1 MRLETWLLLFMLL
14 PAPVVVLLLLA
25 HRVLPLFRPFLAHLP
40 SALSGIPLPP
50 TSPAPTHSA
59 RSNRLIAIFPD
70 VGGLDY
76 TREKR
81 ILREAGGAW
90 ELVIL
95 EWGQATREGI
105 ARELREGGARLLYFG
120 GHGVEDRAILSA
132 GEDANRQWLARI
144 IRQYAIEAVVLNA
157 CLSDGLASA
166 CLNAGARVV
175 VSTAGPIG
183 DGAAG
188 SLATAFVDG
197 LARPGTTAAAAVDH
211 ALASVDDAT
220 AEMVRLRGDRGWL
233 WERRGIERL
242 P

>member
-1 MRLETWLLLFMLL
+1 VRLEMVLLLLFIV
-14 PAPVVVLLLLA
+14 PAPVVLLLLLA
-25 HRVLPLFRPFLAHLP
+25 HRTLPLLRPYLTSLP
-40 SALSGIPLPP
+40 SVLSGVPLPA
-50 TSPAPTHSA
+50 TSPTPTHAA

-70 VGGLDY
+70 VAALDY

-90 ELVIL
+90 ELVVL

-144 IRQYAIEAVVLNA
+144 IQQYGIEAVVLNA
-157 CLSDGLASA
+157 CMSDGLASA
-166 CLNAGARVV
+166 CLNAGARMVLC
-175 VSTAGPIG
+175 TAGPIA

-188 SLATAFVDG
+188 SLATAFIDG
-197 LARPGTTAAAAVDH
+197 LARPGTTAAEAVAH

-220 AEMVRLRGDRGWL
+220 AEMVRLRGDKAWL
-233 WERRGIERL
+233 WERRAYAVS
-242 P
+242 